1 MTVEE
6 RLEALERQNAE
17 LLAQVAEHNKR
28 EIEKHLVE
36 KYKITEDEAI
46 FLDVAVSHLNVDAF
60 CNPATIRE
68 KAEKEYVSVCRR
80 AGIEPGGFSVQAW
93 AQRRAEVENAEREAA
108 KVINKHIV
116 GTPDYEGPHGAM

>member
-6 RLEALERQNAE
+6 RLEALERQNAV

-28 EIEKHLVE
+28 EVEKHLID
-36 KYKITEDEAI
+36 KFKITEDEAI
-46 FLDVAVSHLNVDAF
+46 FLDVAVSHLNIDAL
-60 CNPATIRE
+60 CNPNTIRE
-68 KAEKEYVSVCRR
+68 KAEKEFVSVCKR

-93 AQRRAEVENAEREAA
+93 AEKRAAVENAEREAA
-108 KVINKHIV
+108 KVIDKHIV